1 MNASAPLS
9 RDSLISLYETYSR
22 PQDEWLIGAEF
33 ERHLLHTD
41 GTPLPYFGEPG
52 VKWLLNRIADR
63 GWTVHSEGDNPIHLE
78 KNGTHI
84 TLEPGGQFELSGRPF
99 DNIQQ
104 VADETVAFSRMVAE
118 MLEGTDITQVAI
130 GYTPFAEIADISWV
144 PKGRYTV
151 MRTHL
156 AQTGTLAHHMMKGT
170 AAIQA
175 SYDFS
180 DEADAAM
187 KVGLSTR
194 LGPLITAMFANSPL
208 MCGEPNGWMSWR
220 GRVWTQTDPQR
231 TGFPTAAENFTFE
244 AWVDYL
250 LQVPMMFRQDE
261 EGNWTSAEG
270 QTFAQWFDDPGRPPP
285 TMADWDLHL
294 TSVFPEVRIKR
305 TIEVRGADCVP
316 MPLAMSFVALFK
328 GLFYCSKA
336 TGQAADL
343 SYAFARAGT
352 KEERFDEACRLGL
365 EGTVGGGTLAAW
377 AEELVTCA
385 DAALGRCAPED
396 RKWLKPLIHQVESGV
411 SPARTLL
418 RRAEEVGVHQ
428 AVFESAA

>member
-1 MNASAPLS
+1 MNAQAPLS
-9 RDSLISLYETYSR
+9 RDRLISLYQSYGR
-22 PQDEWLIGAEF
+22 PKDDWLIGAEL
-33 ERHLLHTD
+33 ERHLLHAD
-41 GTPLPYFGEPG
+41 GRPLAYFGEPG
-52 VKWLLNRIADR
+52 VKWLLDRITDR
-63 GWTVHSEGDNPIHLE
+63 GWTAHREGENPIHLE

-84 TLEPGGQFELSGRPF
+84 TLEPGGQFELSGKPF
-99 DNIQQ
+99 DNIQE
-104 VADETVAFSRMVAE
+104 VADETAEFSALVDL
-118 MLEGTDITQVAI
+118 MLEGTDVRQVAL
-130 GYTPFAEIADISWV
+130 GYTPFAEIADIPWV
-144 PKGRYTV
+144 PKGRYV
-151 MRTHL
+151 IMRKHL
-156 AQTGTLAHHMMKGT
+156 AETGKLAHHMMKGT
-170 AAIQA
+170 AAVQA

-180 DEADAAM
+180 TEEDAAT

-220 GRVWTQTDPQR
+220 GRVWTKTDPRR
-231 TGFPTAAENFTFE
+231 TGFPAAAENFTFE

-250 LQVPMMFRQDE
+250 LQVPMMFRQDAL
-261 EGNWTSAEG
+261 GNWTSAEG
-270 QTFAQWFDDPGRPPP
+270 QTFGQWLDDPVNPP

-316 MPLAMSFVALFK
+316 LPLAMSFVALFK

-343 SYAFARAGT
+343 SYAFANTGT
-352 KEERFDEACRLGL
+352 KAERFEEACRVGL
-365 EGTVGGGTLAAW
+365 EGTVGNRSLASW
-377 AEELVTCA
+377 AEELVICA
-385 DAALGRCAPED
+385 DEALGRCAPAD
-396 RKWLKPLIHQVESGV
+396 RKWLKPLIAQVELGE

-418 RRAEEVGVHQ
+418 KRVDEVGVHR